1 MLADHRSESSRGSE
15 GTVKFTS
22 LLIWVILQMLVWPI
36 YCGSRMRSGMASI
49 CYFATFAAFW
59 LGWFAK

>member
-1 MLADHRSESSRGSE
+1 M
-15 GTVKFTS
+15 KFTF
-22 LLIWVILQMLVWPI
+22 LLIWVVLQMLVWPI

-49 CYFATFAAFW
+49 CYFATAAAFW